1 MSKLMQSKSV
11 ENQKKV
17 MKNNFKKIDLRSLTK
32 KEVKDL
38 VEILG
43 EKAFRAKQLFEWI
56 QKGVNN
62 FDDMSNMPKKFREKL
77 EENCTLANVDAVEI
91 LDSSKDGT
99 KKFLFSLNDG
109 NVIESVFMKYKH
121 GNSVCVSTQVGCKMG
136 CTFCAST
143 IDGMA
148 RNLLSGE
155 IIGQI
160 MEIQNI
166 TGERVSNI
174 VLMGSGEPLDNF
186 NEVVRFLKLVN
197 NEESLNISMRS
208 ITLSTC
214 GIVPKIIELA
224 DLELQLTLA
233 ISLHAFS
240 DEKRSETMPINKK
253 YDIESLINA
262 CKYYVKKTGRRITF
276 EYALIEGKNDLLED
290 AKGLIKLLRGLNC
303 HINLIPINE
312 VKERGYKPAKAQ
324 NINRF
329 KDSLEKG
336 GLTVTVRR
344 ELGSD
349 INAACGQLRKSH
361 LDEN

>member
-1 MSKLMQSKSV
+1 
-11 ENQKKV
+11 
-17 MKNNFKKIDLRSLTK
+17 MKNNFRKIDLRSLTK
-32 KEVKDL
+32 KEVKEL
-38 VEILG
+38 VEALS
-43 EKAFRAKQLFEWI
+43 EKPFRAKQLFEWI
-56 QKGVNN
+56 QKGVNE
-62 FDDMSNMPKKFREKL
+62 FEQMSNMPKSFREKL
-77 EENCTLANVDAVEI
+77 EANCILSNVKAIQV
-91 LDSSKDGT
+91 LDSSKDAT
-99 KKFLFSLNDG
+99 KKFLFSLSDG
-109 NVIESVFMKYKH
+109 NIIESVFMKYKH
-121 GNSVCVSTQVGCKMG
+121 GNSVCVSTQVGCNMG

-166 TGERVSNI
+166 TCERVSNI
-174 VLMGSGEPLDNF
+174 VLMGSGESLDNF
-186 NEVVRFLKLVN
+186 DEVVRFLKLVN
-197 NEESLNISMRS
+197 DEESLNISMRS

-214 GIVPKIIELA
+214 GIVPKIIKLA

-253 YDIESLINA
+253 YDIKSLIEA

-276 EYALIEGKNDLLED
+276 EYALIEGKNDLVED
-290 AKGLIKLLRGLNC
+290 AKGLIKVLRGLNC

-312 VKERGYKPAKAQ
+312 VKERGYRPAKAH
-324 NINRF
+324 NINKF
-329 KDSLEKG
+329 KELLEKE

-361 LDEN
+361 LDQK

>member
-1 MSKLMQSKSV
+1 MSNIMELEIVK
-11 ENQKKV
+11 NQKKI
-17 MKNNFKKIDLRSLTK
+17 MKDGFNKIDLRSLNVD
-32 KEVKDL
+32 EVK
-38 VEILG
+38 ILIEEFG
-43 EKAFRAKQLFEWI
+43 EKGFRAKQLFSWI
-56 QKGVNN
+56 QKGVNS
-62 FDDMSNMPKKFREKL
+62 FDDMTNIPKGLRESLKS
-77 EENCTLANVDAVEI
+77 NCTLSNVSATTV
-91 LDSSKDGT
+91 LNSSKDGT
-99 KKFLFSLNDG
+99 KKFLFSLVDG

-143 IDGMA
+143 IGGMA

-166 TGERVSNI
+166 VGERVSNI

-186 NEVVRFLKLVN
+186 DEVVRFLKLVN

-214 GIVPKIIELA
+214 GIVPRIIELA
-224 DLELQLTLA
+224 DLELQITLA

-240 DEKRSETMPINKK
+240 DEKRSLTMPINKK
-253 YDIESLINA
+253 YDIESLVKA
-262 CKYYVKKTGRRITF
+262 CKYYVKKTNRRITF
-276 EYALIEGKNDLLED
+276 EYALIEGSNDSVED
-290 AKGLIKLLRGLNC
+290 AKGLVKLLKDLNC
-303 HINLIPINE
+303 HVNLIPINE
-312 VKERGYKPAKAQ
+312 VIERGYKPAKAQ
-324 NINRF
+324 SINKF
-329 KDSLEKG
+329 KDLLEKG
-336 GLTVTVRR
+336 GITVTVRR

-361 LDEN
+361 IDKN